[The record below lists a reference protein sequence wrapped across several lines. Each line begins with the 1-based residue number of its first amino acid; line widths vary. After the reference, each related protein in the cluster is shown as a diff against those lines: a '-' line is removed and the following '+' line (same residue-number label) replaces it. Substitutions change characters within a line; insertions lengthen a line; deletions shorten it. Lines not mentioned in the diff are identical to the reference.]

1 MARMLKLYKGNM
13 VEYENLPLVDFYH
26 DVLRTSTKE
35 WDFDAQGIKE
45 TECIAF
51 TLTNALEKF
60 GGLGLSAN
68 QLGLAHRVC
77 VVNMGDTAWVMF
89 NPKIIEKSQELS
101 EYSEGCIS
109 YPGLYLKLNR
119 SNHITVSFQAI
130 GGQSVEHK
138 FDGLTAVCVQHEL
151 DHLDG
156 IVYTDCVSPINLE
169 KAKRKVKGNLKKI
182 RRLSGVA

>member
-1 MARMLKLYKGNM
+1 MLKLYKGNM
-13 VEYENLPLVDFYH
+13 IEYENLPLVDFY
-26 DVLRTSTKE
+26 DNALRTPTKN

-51 TLTNALEKF
+51 TLTTALERF

-68 QLGLAHRVC
+68 QLGLGYRVC

-89 NPKIIEKSQELS
+89 NPKIIEQSEELS
-101 EYSEGCIS
+101 NYSEGCIS
-109 YPGLYLKLNR
+109 YPGLYLKLDR
-119 SNHITVSFQAI
+119 SNQITVSFQAI
-130 GGQSVEHK
+130 GGQPVKHT

-169 KAKRKVKGNLKKI
+169 KATRKVKGNLKKI